1 MRRRIWICLL
11 FLGLLNGLEAR
22 QWFVFVAKEGIF
34 DGVLRKSFGHLYV
47 VLVRE
52 NPQTGEKLVYG
63 SWGFYP
69 KGGIKANGFLG
80 YMGGEIR
87 NDWGNYMDHGFSV
100 EVSEHQF
107 LAGLELYNS
116 WKTHPYSLLGAVNCQ
131 HFVQEFVLLVAHLRV
146 PKGNF
151 ILPSQYLRALKE
163 CNPHID
169 YAQALKSVKPRP
181 VLRPKHNIQILA
193 RLWRTNP

>member
-1 MRRRIWICLL
+1 MRRILVFCLL
-11 FLGLLNGLEAR
+11 LGLVQHIEAR
-22 QWFVFVAKEGIF
+22 QWFVFAAKEGIF

-47 VLVRE
+47 ILVRE
-52 NPQTGEKLVYG
+52 DPQTGEKLVYG

-69 KGGIKANGFLG
+69 KGGIKSHGFLG
-80 YMGGEIR
+80 LMGGEIR

-116 WKTHPYSLLGAVNCQ
+116 WKSHPYSLLGAVNCQ
-131 HFVQEFVLLVAHLRV
+131 HFVQDFVKLVSHLQL

-151 ILPSQYLRALKE
+151 ILPSQFLRALKE
-163 CNPHID
+163 SNPHID
-169 YAQALKSVKPRP
+169 YTQSLEAVRPRP
-181 VLRPKHNIQILA
+181 VLGPKQNIHILA
-193 RLWRTNP
+193 RLWQSNP